1 MLIGLIS
8 DTHDNLPLVD
18 KAVRKLNEENV
29 EFVLHA
35 GDYVASFVIPRFKE
49 LKSRLIGVF
58 GNNDGDHE
66 LLKKRFSE
74 YENLELH
81 DSFAEVAVEDKKIA
95 LLHGSDRDLL
105 KALVNGENF
114 DFIVHGHSHNVEVY
128 RKGKTLVVNPGE
140 VCGYLSG
147 KATVALLDTG
157 KREAKIVEL

>member
-29 EFVLHA
+29 ELVLHA
-35 GDYVASFVIPRFKE
+35 GDYVAPFVIPRFKE

-81 DSFAEVAVEDKKIA
+81 DNFAEVEVEDMKIA

-105 KALVNGENF
+105 KALVNSENF
-114 DFIVHGHSHNVEVY
+114 DFVVHGHTHNVEIY

-140 VCGYLSG
+140 VCGYLTG
-147 KATVALLDTG
+147 KATIALLDAE
-157 KREAKIVEL
+157 KHEAKIVEL